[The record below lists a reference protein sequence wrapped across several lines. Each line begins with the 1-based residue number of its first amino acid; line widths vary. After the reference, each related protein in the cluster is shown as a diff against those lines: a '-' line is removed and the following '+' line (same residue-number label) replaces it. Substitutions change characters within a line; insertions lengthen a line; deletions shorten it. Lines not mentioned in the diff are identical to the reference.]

1 MTKTKYT
8 SGQRKAYQSG
18 MGYSV
23 AHSGNR
29 INFKSALNRQ
39 SFIDGFNAGL
49 KAQNKSPDRYP
60 KSSKFKVTKTGTK
73 KKK

>member
-1 MTKTKYT
+1 
-8 SGQRKAYQSG
+8 

-29 INFKSALNRQ
+29 IDFKSALNKQ

-49 KAQNKSPDRYP
+49 KAQSKSPERYP
-60 KSSKFKVTKTGTK
+60 KSTKFKVTKTRVK
-73 KKK
+73 KNK